1 MLNFFSTFRKSV
13 AKRLF
18 LFPTHI
24 LCNSPDLL
32 GDEPCAGV
40 GMLCYDRGQIAKRSV
55 MEEGKKPSWSKSND
69 KQPNGGYSS

>member
-1 MLNFFSTFRKSV
+1 ML
-13 AKRLF
+13 LF
-18 LFPTHI
+18 L
-24 LCNSPDLL
+24 LAVLYLL

-40 GMLCYDRGQIAKRSV
+40 GRLCYDRGQIAKRSV